1 MDNEKLAKALAPKV
15 DGAWNL
21 HSLTKDKQLDFFVM
35 FSSTSGIFGSAGQS
49 NYSAGNTFLD
59 ALAAYRQK
67 LGLPAQSLAWGLWK
81 QDGKG
86 MTSHLSDVDI
96 ARIKNL
102 GSIALTKEEGV
113 KLLDRAILEPSAL
126 FVLVNLN
133 LQKGVASVPALL
145 RELAKGSLIQ
155 QKKESNLVSL
165 KEKINKLPE
174 QKKFSS
180 LLSFVTI
187 EIAMVMSLNIS
198 AIPAKKPLKE
208 LGLDSL
214 LAIEIKNRLSAMV
227 GEELPATLLFDYPS
241 AFAITQ
247 YLFDRF
253 FKESLS
259 ANRSDVSSSYSKAHS
274 RAKGGLKADNS
285 NLSDEEIKNI
295 LSSIPISSLRE
306 NILLEQLIKLSDY
319 KPKLQKKETTAK
331 QNKAEES
338 GEWSDMDTMKILMKF
353 GKKDNK

>member
-1 MDNEKLAKALAPKV
+1 
-15 DGAWNL
+15 
-21 HSLTKDKQLDFFVM
+21 
-35 FSSTSGIFGSAGQS
+35 
-49 NYSAGNTFLD
+49 
-59 ALAAYRQK
+59 
-67 LGLPAQSLAWGLWK
+67 
-81 QDGKG
+81 